1 MYNKSKKFEKLVL
14 FMAENYNSYD
24 TELSDSISA
33 FENAIEASGNG
44 EAAFG
49 IARDDWERIEI
60 TEPPYKYSDAQFYAE
75 YYDGFKAPFL
85 VCTWNRS
92 FDELENL
99 LKDTSE
105 KLYGLYRKDLEQQET
120 YERLDMNLDNMAKGL
135 GEFYKDGIN

>member
-1 MYNKSKKFEKLVL
+1 MYNKSEKFEKLVL

-60 TEPPYKYSDAQFYAE
+60 TEPPYKYSDARFYAE
-75 YYDGFKAPFL
+75 YYNGFQAPFL
-85 VCTWNRS
+85 VCILNK
-92 FDELENL
+92 DYAELEDL
-99 LKDTSE
+99 LKNTSE
-105 KLYGLYRKDLEQQET
+105 NLYKAYRKEMEYDL
-120 YERLDMNLDNMAKGL
+120 
-135 GEFYKDGIN
+135 

>member
-1 MYNKSKKFEKLVL
+1 MAKKKNVTLAQQFEKLVL
-14 FMAENYNSYD
+14 FMAENYNSHD

-60 TEPPYKYSDAQFYAE
+60 AEPPSKYSNAQFYAE
-75 YYDGFKAPFL
+75 YYDGFQAPFL

-92 FDELENL
+92 FDELEIL

-105 KLYGLYRKDLEQQET
+105 SLLQQV
-120 YERLDMNLDNMAKGL
+120 
-135 GEFYKDGIN
+135 FV